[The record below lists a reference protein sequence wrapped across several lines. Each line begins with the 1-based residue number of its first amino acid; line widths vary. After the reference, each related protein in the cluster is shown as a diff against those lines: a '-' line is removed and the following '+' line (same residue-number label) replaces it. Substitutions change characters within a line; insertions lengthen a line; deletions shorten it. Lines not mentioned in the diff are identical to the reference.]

1 MEKKVLIILIALKIV
16 VLVVVGTVVYY
27 LSYQKGYK
35 TGYEAGKEVGRAAAV
50 VKPEK
55 AVTNPLEK
63 MPETNPFEK
72 VINPFKELYKNP
84 FK

>member
-1 MEKKVLIILIALKIV
+1 MDKKLLIIFIVV
-16 VLVVVGTVVYY
+16 VLVVAAGCYFV
-27 LSYQKGYK
+27 GYK
-35 TGYEAGKEVGRAAAV
+35 KGFASGVETGRIAAETSAGA
-50 VKPEK
+50 

-72 VINPFKELYKNP
+72 AVNPFKDLYKNP

>member
-1 MEKKVLIILIALKIV
+1 MDKKILIIFTVV
-16 VLVVVGTVVYY
+16 VLVVAVGVYY
-27 LSYQKGYK
+27 FSYKKGYSA
-35 TGYEAGKEVGRAAAV
+35 GYKEGKEVGRAAAQ
-50 VKPEK
+50 VKAGEV
-55 AVTNPLEK
+55 VTNPMEK

>member
-1 MEKKVLIILIALKIV
+1 MDKKTLIIFIVV
-16 VLVVVGTVVYY
+16 VLVVAGGCYY
-27 LSYQKGYK
+27 FGFQKGFTLGK
-35 TGYEAGKEVGRAAAV
+35 EAGRIAAQAS
-50 VKPEK
+50 PEA
-55 AVTNPLEK
+55 AVTNPMEK

>member
-1 MEKKVLIILIALKIV
+1 MDKKILIIFIVV
-16 VLVVVGTVVYY
+16 VLVVAGGVYY
-27 LSYQKGYK
+27 FSYQKGYK
-35 TGYEAGKEVGRAAAV
+35 VGYREGIEIGKASVKVEAGAV
-50 VKPEK
+50 
-55 AVTNPLEK
+55 VTNPLEK

>member
-1 MEKKVLIILIALKIV
+1 MNKKFLIIFIV
-16 VLVVVGTVVYY
+16 VVLGVAAGCYY
-27 LSYQKGYK
+27 FGYQKGK
-35 TGYEAGKEVGRAAAV
+35 EAGIIAAKSSAGA
-50 VKPEK
+50 

-72 VINPFKELYKNP
+72 AVNPFKDLYKNP